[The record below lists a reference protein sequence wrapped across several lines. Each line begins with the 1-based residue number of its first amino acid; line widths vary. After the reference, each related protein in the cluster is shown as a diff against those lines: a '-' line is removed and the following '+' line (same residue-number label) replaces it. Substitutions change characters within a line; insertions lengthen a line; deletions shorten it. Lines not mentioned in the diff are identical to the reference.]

1 MTSTSHNNASQEACK
16 IKCSKCHQE
25 ITIKVSNPGTADT
38 LQPVIE
44 IYGGDGVKTLDHA
57 VGTVN
62 TFCYNS
68 ICPNP
73 KCGQEIRITIT
84 DDTRHHPE
92 PEISGAAFIGTKP
105 TVKELADLLI
115 MLEESSK

>member
-16 IKCSKCHQE
+16 IKIKCSKCHQE
-25 ITIKVSNPGTADT
+25 ITIDVSNCGDIDT
-38 LQPVIE
+38 LHPVFE
-44 IYGGDGVKTLDHA
+44 VYDGVKTLDHA
-57 VGTVN
+57 VGAVN

-73 KCGQEIRITIT
+73 KCGQEISITIT

-92 PEISGAAFIGTKP
+92 PEISGAEFVGEKP
-105 TVKELADLLI
+105 TVKELI
-115 MLEESSK
+115 EMLDKSTGC